1 MKTML
6 KKEWLLLLV
15 SMAPFAFLAAV
26 WPQIPERIPIHFN
39 ASFVPDGWMKKPWG
53 ALLLP
58 LTNFIVVT
66 VTLLW
71 FRFDPKMAKCDADT
85 REHVG
90 KVLRQALVATC
101 LLIAAC
107 SVAVIWA
114 AWGNLNPVIAV
125 INYGLPIM
133 FLVIGNSMSKLRPN
147 YTIGIRVPWTLESP
161 VVWTKTHRFG
171 GRLMVALGLGLL
183 VAVIF
188 GLEKAWYAWGML
200 AGIGVWTVTAL
211 VYAFVMSRRE
221 TRMLA

>member
-15 SMAPFAFLAAV
+15 SLAPFVFLAAV

-53 ALLLP
+53 AVILP
-58 LTNFIVVT
+58 LTNFIIVA

-71 FRFDPKMAKCDADT
+71 FRFDPKMAKSDADT

-101 LLIAAC
+101 LLISAC

-114 AWGNLNPVIAV
+114 AWGDLNPVIAV

-161 VVWTKTHRFG
+161 AVWTKTHRFG

-183 VAVIF
+183 VAVPF
-188 GLEKAWYAWGML
+188 GLEKAWYAWVL
-200 AGIGVWTVTAL
+200 LTGIGVWAVTVV

-221 TRMLA
+221 TRMAA

>member
-6 KKEWLLLLV
+6 KREWLLLLV
-15 SMAPFAFLAAV
+15 IAAPFVFLAAV

-58 LTNFIVVT
+58 LTSPLMVLIT
-66 VTLLW
+66 RLW
-71 FRFDPKMAKCDADT
+71 FRFDPKMAKCDPET

-90 KVLRQALVATC
+90 KVLHQVLVATC
-101 LLIAAC
+101 VLFGAL

-114 AWGNLNPVIAV
+114 AWGDLHPVIAV
-125 INYGLPIM
+125 INYGIPLM
-133 FLVIGNSMSKLRPN
+133 FLVVGNSMSKLRPN

-183 VAVIF
+183 VAVCF
-188 GLEKAWYAWGML
+188 GLEKAWYAWVLL
-200 AGIGVWTVTAL
+200 AGIGVWAVAVIAYSFIL
-211 VYAFVMSRRE
+211 SRRE
-221 TRMLA
+221 TRIAM